1 MLKDKLRLFEVQI
14 NLSTPQM
21 MCVQISLYAFF
32 RFCEIN
38 VLEMVLNHLFYP
50 NLTIRCQKIEKGL
63 LHTNSKLYMYK
74 FDRLKTEYLIAQ
86 LRTGFRQKVFRL
98 KTCPQGVLQAQ

>member
-63 LHTNSKLYMYK
+63 LHTNSKLYTVGPR
-74 FDRLKTEYLIAQ
+74 DTRPQAA
-86 LRTGFRQKVFRL
+86 RTSTMHVFE
-98 KTCPQGVLQAQ
+98 